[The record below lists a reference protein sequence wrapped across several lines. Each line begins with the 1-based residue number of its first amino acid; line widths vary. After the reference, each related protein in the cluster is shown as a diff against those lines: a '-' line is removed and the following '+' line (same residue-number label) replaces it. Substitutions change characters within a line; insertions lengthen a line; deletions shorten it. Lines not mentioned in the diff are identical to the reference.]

1 MRWSLSIAI
10 MSRWFALKRTSSSSG
25 KSHSKRTIRVCTS
38 LKTLVTLSS
47 PIIQP
52 MSWSST
58 ASRNGRVLVRLSIL
72 STDRMATLFLSLNAS
87 VPTRIQWF
95 LKFYF
100 QGFPGSCRSP
110 YCPNT
115 SLVSPGPTP
124 NFNLPI
130 LPISLCLSPGK
141 LSELSLVQT
150 PHLCLQDLLPTSA
163 CRDTLNVHLQA
174 SCRSFHCPNTLCL
187 QDLLPTSA
195 CRDTLNVHLQASCR
209 SFHCPNTSLVSP
221 GPTPNL
227 SLSRYSQSFQKKCR
241 FRQSI
246 DKSPS
251 SNDLTANMPKMK
263 WNKNTSPRSRILKLF
278 DALDF
283 TSAAYQSSDHCRTSV
298 QAQHVSLQKIQE
310 LNTKDLS
317 FTLDGALST
326 LQQGSAENG
335 VGSPVEL
342 RYHVKKRRAQIC
354 GQIKRLIKFL
364 QDYASR
370 RVRQTRTSNISAE
383 RKSRT

>member
-1 MRWSLSIAI
+1 

-87 VPTRIQWF
+87 VPTMIQWF

-110 YCPNT
+110 YCSST

-174 SCRSFHCPNTLCL
+174 SCRSFHCPNT
-187 QDLLPTSA
+187 
-195 CRDTLNVHLQASCR
+195 
-209 SFHCPNTSLVSP
+209 SLVSP
-221 GPTPNL
+221 GLTSNL
-227 SLSRYSQSFQKKCR
+227 SLSRYSQSFQKNVVSGN
-241 FRQSI
+241 Q
-246 DKSPS
+246 
-251 SNDLTANMPKMK
+251 LTSHLHQMTLQPTCPKMK
-263 WNKNTSPRSRILKLF
+263 WNKNTSPRSRILNLF